1 MKGKGIKNSSLLR
14 TIVSGILVSAV
25 VVAILLILLNGFLLK
40 EKIGEDKIDIACT
53 LILCISAFVGGI
65 VPRTTDENNRIITTI
80 GVCVSLMCILLCTG
94 MLLFDGGFTGVVR
107 SVIAVGV
114 ACAMSCYFGLRRG
127 KKGRR
132 NRRTC

>member
-14 TIVSGILVSAV
+14 TIASGILVSV
-25 VVAILLILLNGFLLK
+25 IVVAILLILLNGFVLK
-40 EKIGEDKIDIACT
+40 EKIEEDKIGIVCA

-65 VPRTTDENNRIITTI
+65 VSRTTDENNQIITTI

-107 SVIAVGV
+107 SMIAVGV
-114 ACAMSCYFGLRRG
+114 ACALSCYCGLRRG

-132 NRRTC
+132 NGRTR